1 MGKTIKRNATR
12 TNNQLHRG
20 RRLRASEQREL
31 DRMSAVGVAPIVGWV
46 RTSAQRGNA

>member
-31 DRMSAVGVAPIVGWV
+31 DRMSAVGVQPIVGWV
-46 RTSAQRGNA
+46 RSSAQRGNA